1 MNDRDF
7 KPNKIAQHVQR
18 HIGTAIPGNK
28 NDLIDL
34 AESAAKERKRWN
46 DLLNEAQRNLAEAQG
61 DLAMAESYIR
71 EKTKLHMRRTILTY
85 LGIILGSTTLS
96 FAMLLFGD
104 FPIVKLLQEMLG
116 G

>member
-7 KPNKIAQHVQR
+7 KPNKMAQHIQGFAGVR
-18 HIGTAIPGNK
+18 VTGNA

-46 DLLNEAQRNLAEAQG
+46 DLFDKKVEQ

-71 EKTKLHMRRTILTY
+71 EKTRLHMRRTIFTY
-85 LGIILGSTTLS
+85 LGIILGSTAAS
-96 FAMLLFGD
+96 FAMLLFGG